1 MCAVTLLGRLAG
13 LRGYGI
19 LDDAA
24 MTEATGSPSPLPPPP
39 LPEPVEPE
47 AMRALGEAE
56 LEAVLAELRAAERAT
71 IAAMSPYS
79 RQLKELQ
86 ARAQEVAT
94 EQRRRERAAHIA
106 QRKAVREQASSG
118 EMPTLEAAL
127 SEPALVAPLET
138 PLSGLRAFLASGGE
152 IGFGYASRPGSMSFT
167 DGRRQQA
174 VATYGEARRLW
185 AEGWEPGSPGV
196 PGVRVHLA
204 GTRVE
209 RVVPADGVVVERLGS
224 GADGA
229 GEATGGDDAGANGGA
244 GPG

>member
-1 MCAVTLLGRLAG
+1 MSP
-13 LRGYGI
+13 
-19 LDDAA
+19 DAA
-24 MTEATGSPSPLPPPP
+24 PLPVPS
-39 LPEPVEPE
+39 LPERVDPE
-47 AMRALGEAE
+47 ALRDRSEEE
-56 LEAVLAELRAAERAT
+56 LAAVLEELRAAERAT
-71 IAAMSPYS
+71 IAAMSPYQ

-118 EMPTLEAAL
+118 EMPTLETLLAEMP
-127 SEPALVAPLET
+127 SPLPEEA
-138 PLSGLRAFLASGGE
+138 PLSGVRAYLATGGE
-152 IGFGYASRPGSMSFT
+152 VGFGYASRPGTLTFT

-174 VATYGEARRLW
+174 VSTVGEARRLY

-209 RVVPADGVVVERLGS
+209 RVVAPDGVVVER
-224 GADGA
+224 A
-229 GEATGGDDAGANGGA
+229 ATAS
-244 GPG
+244 

>member
-1 MCAVTLLGRLAG
+1 MSET
-13 LRGYGI
+13 
-19 LDDAA
+19 
-24 MTEATGSPSPLPPPP
+24 TPLPLPP
-39 LPEPVEPE
+39 LPEPVDPE
-47 AMRALGEAE
+47 GLHDLSEETLGALLDAI
-56 LEAVLAELRAAERAT
+56 RAAERAT

-86 ARAQEVAT
+86 TRAQEVAT

-118 EMPTLEAAL
+118 EMPTLDAAL
-127 SEPALVAPLET
+127 SDPLAPMPDETALSSV
-138 PLSGLRAFLASGGE
+138 RAFLATGGE
-152 IGFGYASRPGSMSFT
+152 VGFGYASRPGNLTFT

-174 VATYGEARRLW
+174 ATTMGEARRLY

-209 RVVPADGVVVERLGS
+209 RVVPVDGVVVERATTGS
-224 GADGA
+224 
-229 GEATGGDDAGANGGA
+229 
-244 GPG
+244 